1 MPANAKHVRRY
12 NSVTLPGN
20 RIVHFF
26 NYAANETAAEVVAA
40 GWFNS
45 IRDQLTVGSVIDAVI
60 DADGT
65 PDRISIIVTAVPA
78 SGNVTVAYNN
88 DAAGT

>member
-1 MPANAKHVRRY
+1 MPANAKAVRRY
-12 NSVTLPGN
+12 NSVTLSGN
-20 RIVHFF
+20 KVIHFL

-40 GWFNS
+40 GWFNT
-45 IRDQLTVGSVIDAVI
+45 IRDQVTVGSVMDAVV

-65 PDRISIIVTAVPA
+65 PDRISIIFTAVPA
-78 SGNVTVAYNN
+78 TGNVTVAYNN